1 MDSVIIRFAT
11 PLKDVPV
18 CFSVTVCSLSELLGS
33 QSDLRN
39 SRNIFIGHTLS
50 YLHILSISVTLV
62 FIHRVVQPTG
72 RMGYNNDLLTYLLTI
87 SAGLM
92 HFRSGLVVSASDC
105 GVKGPR
111 FESHRGQLCLS

>member
-1 MDSVIIRFAT
+1 MCIRDRLHDALCCNVDSVIIRFAT

-39 SRNIFIGHTLS
+39 FRNIFIGHTLS

-62 FIHRVVQPTG
+62 SIVGLYILQSSQLAAHVIIT
-72 RMGYNNDLLTYLLTI
+72 TYLVTYYICWSVALCF
-87 SAGLM
+87 AG
-92 HFRSGLVVSASDC
+92 
-105 GVKGPR
+105 K
-111 FESHRGQLCLS
+111 